1 MRAVA
6 ERFVLRCPA
15 AAQRDAVTDLVLEAV
30 RCSHRNCAARPDRTA
45 QPLERILDDA
55 DRLGQRRLDGL
66 AGGPLESLEPPR
78 WAVADLP
85 DERRANRVIVG
96 AFDLAPNRAV
106 RIAEARGCAQRL
118 GVGEREHGT
127 LRELRLLPVRLPARG
142 LGAVEGDLLV
152 RAIAERLGVRV
163 AAAAQR
169 VALPRREGLARL
181 PLPRSAFGVGDDA
194 LLRERH
200 TARDQIR
207 TVLRNHHSGL
217 AADG

>member
-6 ERFVLRCPA
+6 EGLVLRVAA
-15 AAQRDAVTDLVLEAV
+15 AAQRETVPDLVLEAV
-30 RCSHRNCAARPDRTA
+30 RCSPRDSAPHPHRTA
-45 QPLERILDDA
+45 HPFGRILDEP
-55 DRLGQRRLDGL
+55 DRHRQRRLAEL
-66 AGGPLESLEPPR
+66 AGSPLESREPPR
-78 WAVADLP
+78 WAMADLT
-85 DERRANRVIVG
+85 DEGHANRVIVG

-118 GVGEREHGT
+118 GVGERQDGT
-127 LRELRLLPVRLPARG
+127 LRALRLHPVRLPARG
-142 LGAVEGDLLV
+142 VVAVAPSLLV

-181 PLPRSAFGVGDDA
+181 PLQRSAFAVGDDA

-200 TARDQIR
+200 TARDQI
-207 TVLRNHHSGL
+207 
-217 AADG
+217 